1 MFSVIFEDYGPGIK
15 FLMATIAI
23 IAIMLAICVCDP
35 NGLVYS
41 AFANLMNTFLTRANA
56 LAGFQQA
63 SSKKMQHYFR
73 GVSNFI

>member
-15 FLMATIAI
+15 FLMAT

-56 LAGFQQA
+56 LAGF
-63 SSKKMQHYFR
+63 
-73 GVSNFI
+73 

>member
-15 FLMATIAI
+15 FLMATFGFIAF
-23 IAIMLAICVCDP
+23 MLGFCVCDP

-56 LAGFQQA
+56 LAGF
-63 SSKKMQHYFR
+63 
-73 GVSNFI
+73 